1 MLCGRVRTAI
11 VRRYATGR
19 RLSAIQRA
27 CAVSALV
34 VSAVT
39 LLTAEGLRIIPL
51 VRDGTVLISF
61 SMPDGFT
68 DDVRAAIRS
77 GLRTTFTYTV
87 DLRAE
92 VPAWVDRTI
101 ASAVV
106 STAVQYDNLTR
117 RHTVVRTLDGRTEQA
132 QVTESDAEVRQLV
145 TSVDRLA
152 LFRTVRLEPNR
163 EYYVRVRAEIRPRN
177 AAFLWPWG
185 SASSAQ
191 AKFTFI
197 P

>member
-1 MLCGRVRTAI
+1 VIVRQARADGRVTRVLRAG
-11 VRRYATGR
+11 AT
-19 RLSAIQRA
+19 L
-27 CAVSALV
+27 ALC

-39 LLTAEGLRIIPL
+39 LSAADPLRIIPL
-51 VRDGTVLISF
+51 VRDGSVLISF
-61 SMPDGFT
+61 ELADGFN

-77 GLRTTFTYTV
+77 GLRTTFTYNV

-92 VPAWVDRTI
+92 VPAWIDRTI

-117 RHTVVRTLDGRTEQA
+117 RHMVVRTLDGRVEHSR
-132 QVTESDAEVRQLV
+132 VTENDTEVRQLA
-145 TSVDRLA
+145 TTIDRLP
-152 LFRTVRLEPNR
+152 LFRTVSLQPNH
-163 EYYVRVRAEIRPRN
+163 EYYVRVRAEVRPRN

-185 SASSAQ
+185 SGRSAQ
-191 AKFTFI
+191 TKFTFI

>member
-1 MLCGRVRTAI
+1 MRNHATS
-11 VRRYATGR
+11 RY
-19 RLSAIQRA
+19 LSALQA
-27 CAVSALV
+27 TCTTLALV
-34 VSAVT
+34 FSMVT
-39 LLTAEGLRIIPL
+39 LLAADGIRIIPL

-68 DDVRAAIRS
+68 DDVKAAIRS

-117 RHTVVRTLDGRTEQA
+117 RHTVVRTLDGRVEQA
-132 QVTESDAEVRQLV
+132 EVTESDTEVRQLV

-152 LFRTVRLEPNR
+152 LFRTIRLEPNR

-185 SASSAQ
+185 SGSSAQ